1 MSKKFELIIK
11 LVITYIFLLAICF
24 IIYALIVLP
33 VTGAEKVNAIIGLM
47 GWSAT
52 IFAPIAAFYLIDNWK
67 DQAKYNEQL
76 TTLTSMINE
85 TLFLVKNII
94 DIRTNQNIGQHLVNC
109 YHLFSTENIFIIKT
123 KEEIKSEFRISSKEN
138 PSPNLNILEENII
151 NLKRLYLHLD
161 LHENKNNSNRIMI
174 LKNIN
179 IIESLIID
187 FKDQISYLYIE
198 NIFIDQLYN
207 QKKNVWIEKA
217 IYVNEYIYRI
227 IALFE
232 DTKESKQKIELE
244 NKIQDLLKLIKRYR
258 TNL

>member
-109 YHLFSTENIFIIKT
+109 YHLFSTENI
-123 KEEIKSEFRISSKEN
+123 
-138 PSPNLNILEENII
+138 
-151 NLKRLYLHLD
+151 
-161 LHENKNNSNRIMI
+161 
-174 LKNIN
+174 
-179 IIESLIID
+179 
-187 FKDQISYLYIE
+187 
-198 NIFIDQLYN
+198 
-207 QKKNVWIEKA
+207 
-217 IYVNEYIYRI
+217 
-227 IALFE
+227 
-232 DTKESKQKIELE
+232 
-244 NKIQDLLKLIKRYR
+244 
-258 TNL
+258 